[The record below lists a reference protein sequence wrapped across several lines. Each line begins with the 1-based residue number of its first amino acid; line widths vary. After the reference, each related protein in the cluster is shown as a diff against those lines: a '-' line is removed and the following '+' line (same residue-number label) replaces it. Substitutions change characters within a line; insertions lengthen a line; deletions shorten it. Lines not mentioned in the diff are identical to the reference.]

1 MKLKRVILVS
11 LLIFILLIS
20 VTISHFFAPNGI
32 LIVPIV
38 MSGIVAL
45 TIFTKTTFSIV
56 AKSVL
61 SYLFIGLNDIGIKLF
76 SGGRHD
82 MARNGWIHMMLF
94 IGVGLCLVILLIGV
108 FNDKK
113 SNFYIKILSV
123 IIFVVFIYLH
133 VEIFESLGVIRNPI

>member
-1 MKLKRVILVS
+1 MKLQRVSLVS
-11 LLIFILLIS
+11 LLILVLMIS

-45 TIFTKTTFSIV
+45 IIFTETSFSIV

-61 SYLFIGLNDIGIKLF
+61 SYLFIGLNDVGIKLF

-94 IGVGLCLVILLIGV
+94 IGLGLCFIILLIGV

-113 SNFYIKILSV
+113 SNFYAKILSL
-123 IIFVVFIYLH
+123 IIFVGFIYLH
-133 VEIFESLGVIRNPI
+133 VEIFESLGVIHY